1 MIVDVNS
8 KGLSGMKK
16 HLFRSGFNLIEV
28 TMAIA
33 IVGIGIAGV
42 MALFPPAIEA
52 NKAANNQ
59 NYIGLVTDSFLG
71 YLEGQYLRN
80 FTNMKKIPAYWAG
93 TEPSS
98 AKNKERHEGR
108 WEYTKE
114 KLASDPASVIIPAFP
129 GLYKTDQSDNKYVF
143 ALESADGT
151 VNALIVMWRTAG
163 SAPDTD
169 SNCRRVYVEVSWPA
183 ALPYA
188 NRTKKLYVYDVFN
201 E

>member
-1 MIVDVNS
+1 
-8 KGLSGMKK
+8 MKK

-59 NYIGLVTDSFLG
+59 NYIGLVSDSFLG
-71 YLEGQYLRN
+71 YLEGNYLRN
-80 FTNMKKIPAYWAG
+80 FNRVANTVSSSKVEPAETFWTG
-93 TEPSS
+93 SKTSLSS
-98 AKNKERHEGR
+98 NG
-108 WEYTKE
+108 
-114 KLASDPASVIIPAFP
+114 FP
-129 GLYKTDQSDNKYVF
+129 GLYTTSNPNVF
-143 ALESADGT
+143 AIESADGS
-151 VNALIVMWRTAG
+151 VNALITMWQSGTTAIEG
-163 SAPDTD
+163 FTASDTD
-169 SNCRRVYVEVSWPA
+169 KVRRVYIEASWPA

-188 NRTKKLYVYDVFN
+188 SREKKLYIYDVFN

>member
-8 KGLSGMKK
+8 KGLPVMKK

-59 NYIGLVTDSFLG
+59 NYIGLVSDSFLG
-71 YLEGQYLRN
+71 YLESN
-80 FTNMKKIPAYWAG
+80 FLHNFSKVTSMNSSKIEPDPGLWTG
-93 TEPSS
+93 TKTS
-98 AKNKERHEGR
+98 
-108 WEYTKE
+108 
-114 KLASDPASVIIPAFP
+114 LADKGFP
-129 GLYKTDQSDNKYVF
+129 GLYSTSNANVF
-143 ALESADGT
+143 AVESADGS
-151 VNALIVMWRTAG
+151 VNALIAVWQSGSTTPVDGFTA
-163 SAPDTD
+163 SDTGKV
-169 SNCRRVYVEVSWPA
+169 RRVYIEASWPA
-183 ALPYA
+183 AASYA
-188 NRTKKLYVYDVFN
+188 NREKKLYVYDVFN